1 MLLSSEDSIR
11 TELGILL
18 SSGPSTCLN
27 SNKLFLFSIIMMKKT
42 AGAGKC
48 AFEMIF
54 FCGCRLHTTKNIS
67 PSPTL
72 QFGSVFYIDV
82 DQGSL
87 INKKNW
93 KIALACLFFCG
104 GCADMMPF
112 STNLCKK
119 KPKRFYSNLIYFKG
133 FGDPK
138 RSFSAGTTSFFFNN
152 FFGKKYQNAQ
162 KNKLLQIK
170 PVICRLVLFCIEAVT
185 TSNQYS

>member
-27 SNKLFLFSIIMMKKT
+27 SNKLFLFSIIMMRKT

-48 AFEMIF
+48 AFEMI

-72 QFGSVFYIDV
+72 QLGGVFCIDV

-87 INKKNW
+87 INKKKMKNSLGLL
-93 KIALACLFFCG
+93 IFCG
-104 GCADMMPF
+104 GCADLMPF

-119 KPKRFYSNLIYFKG
+119 KKHFYQELRDLGAFYFV
-133 FGDPK
+133 
-138 RSFSAGTTSFFFNN
+138 SSTA
-152 FFGKKYQNAQ
+152 
-162 KNKLLQIK
+162 I
-170 PVICRLVLFCIEAVT
+170 
-185 TSNQYS
+185 

>member
-27 SNKLFLFSIIMMKKT
+27 SNKLLLFSIIMMRKT

-54 FCGCRLHTTKNIS
+54 LRLQVAHHQKHLAQPYFTIWWCVFC
-67 PSPTL
+67 
-72 QFGSVFYIDV
+72 IDV

-87 INKKNW
+87 INKKKMKNSLGLL
-93 KIALACLFFCG
+93 IFCG
-104 GCADMMPF
+104 GCADLMPF

-119 KPKRFYSNLIYFKG
+119 SIFI
-133 FGDPK
+133 
-138 RSFSAGTTSFFFNN
+138 
-152 FFGKKYQNAQ
+152 
-162 KNKLLQIK
+162 KN
-170 PVICRLVLFCIEAVT
+170 
-185 TSNQYS
+185 

>member
-27 SNKLFLFSIIMMKKT
+27 SNKLFLFSIIMMRKT

-54 FCGCRLHTTKNIS
+54 FFCGYRLHTTKNIS

-72 QFGSVFYIDV
+72 QFGGVFYIDV

-87 INKKNW
+87 NNKKKMKNSLGLL
-93 KIALACLFFCG
+93 IFC
-104 GCADMMPF
+104 M
-112 STNLCKK
+112 
-119 KPKRFYSNLIYFKG
+119 R
-133 FGDPK
+133 
-138 RSFSAGTTSFFFNN
+138 
-152 FFGKKYQNAQ
+152 
-162 KNKLLQIK
+162 
-170 PVICRLVLFCIEAVT
+170 
-185 TSNQYS
+185 